1 MAGEEAAARK
11 GNSSIQMI
19 FRDLSCLVELG
30 KANRFLPTV
39 STAVK
44 KKKSWFSS
52 FNICFTN
59 NKMKNLRRETA
70 QPLS

>member
-44 KKKSWFSS
+44 KKKE
-52 FNICFTN
+52 
-59 NKMKNLRRETA
+59 LVLE
-70 QPLS
+70 L